1 MNNFQMQFFL
11 KQIILNKNFIS
22 YIQIYFCVSV
32 KLLFLHYIILTT
44 FIKLYKIYKI
54 IIRLY

>member
-22 YIQIYFCVSV
+22 YIQIYFCVNV
-32 KLLFLHYIILTT
+32 KLLFFHYIILTT
-44 FIKLYKIYKI
+44 FIKL
-54 IIRLY
+54 

>member
-22 YIQIYFCVSV
+22 YIQIYFCVNV
-32 KLLFLHYIILTT
+32 KLLFFHYIILTT